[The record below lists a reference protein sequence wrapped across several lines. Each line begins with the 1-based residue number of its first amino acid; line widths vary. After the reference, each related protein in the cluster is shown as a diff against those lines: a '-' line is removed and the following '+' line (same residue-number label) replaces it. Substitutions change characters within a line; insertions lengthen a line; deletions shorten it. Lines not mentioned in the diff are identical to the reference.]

1 VGGIWHTPHLVKDAP
16 NIAPARR
23 GDLNLENVQKV
34 VDGMYGVVNEG
45 GGTGGRARLP
55 GINVCGKTGSA
66 QVASNDAAKG
76 NKNLKDNAWFVGFA
90 PRRAPEIVVVAL
102 FEHGVHGNLA
112 GPIVRDVVKAYF
124 DKKTRI
130 QTWLQQKTTV
140 AAGVAAVSTLGLPEA
155 AHN

>member
-1 VGGIWHTPHLVKDAP
+1 VVKNDAVAAKTVTWP
-16 NIAPARR
+16 LDPVH
-23 GDLNLENVQKV
+23 VQDI
-34 VDGMYGVVNEG
+34 VDGMYGVINEG
-45 GGTGGRARLP
+45 GTGAQSVIP
-55 GINVCGKTGSA
+55 GIEFCGKTGSA
-66 QVASNDAAKG
+66 QLASVDVAKAAAA
-76 NKNLKDNAWFVGFA
+76 NHETDLKDNAWFVGFA

-155 AHN
+155 PHN

>member
-1 VGGIWHTPHLVKDAP
+1 
-16 NIAPARR
+16 
-23 GDLNLENVQKV
+23 
-34 VDGMYGVVNEG
+34 M
-45 GGTGGRARLP
+45 
-55 GINVCGKTGSA
+55 C
-66 QVASNDAAKG
+66 
-76 NKNLKDNAWFVGFA
+76 FVGFA

-155 AHN
+155 PHN